1 MKKLHVLL
9 SFIAIVGFSSTSF
22 AGWGSSGGYG
32 SSGGAYGSS
41 GGSYSSSGGSYG
53 SSGGSY
59 GSSGGSYGSSGGS
72 HGSSGGAAT
81 VGPVRR
87 LFAKLHAHHANKVAA
102 YGASSGGGSSGYHG
116 ASYGS
121 SGGYSSVSY
130 GSSGGHGSSGGSYGR
145 VSSYGSSGGV
155 SYGGSSG
162 GYSHSGHG
170 SVGSAHY
177 APSYSTP
184 SYDST
189 GSSYSSGTIYEGAP
203 MSSGT
208 IIESAPT
215 QHGTSRESAN
225 DNGLLTTTKI
235 SASKDEIHLVID
247 LPESARVFV
256 NGNATT
262 SKGASRRFVSRNLE
276 GGSSYRFEVRVEDDR
291 NGKVVSDTK
300 TLVLVPGSTETLAF
314 QLDDKP
320 VVAET
325 VLKLNVPADAKVSL
339 AGNSTKSMGE
349 SRTYRT
355 KELTVGQV
363 WEDYTIV
370 VSWNGI
376 VKEKSIRLIGG
387 DDMELSFNFD
397 AVASK

>member
-9 SFIAIVGFSSTSF
+9 SFLAIAGFASTSF

-32 SSGGAYGSS
+32 SSGGGYGSTGASYGSSGAAYGSS
-41 GGSYSSSGGSYG
+41 GGGYGSGGSAVYAP
-53 SSGGSY
+53 
-59 GSSGGSYGSSGGS
+59 S
-72 HGSSGGAAT
+72 HGSSGGVAH
-81 VGPVRR
+81 VGPLRR
-87 LFAKLHAHHANKVAA
+87 LAARIHSHHANRVVS
-102 YGASSGGGSSGYHG
+102 YGASSGGGSSGYSG

-162 GYSHSGHG
+162 GYSHGGHG
-170 SVGSAHY
+170 SSGGSHY
-177 APSYSTP
+177 APSYSSAP
-184 SYDST
+184 SYGSS
-189 GSSYSSGTIYEGAP
+189 GSSYSSGMIYEGAP
-203 MSSGT
+203 MSSDT
-208 IIESAPT
+208 IMESAPMN
-215 QHGTSRESAN
+215 HGTSMGSSS
-225 DNGLLTTTKI
+225 DSVLLT
-235 SASKDEIHLVID
+235 SAKVSALNDEIHLVID

-262 SKGASRRFVSRNLE
+262 SKGTSRRFVSRNLE
-276 GGSSYRFEVRVEDDR
+276 AGASYRFEVRVEDERD
-291 NGKVVSDTK
+291 GKVVTENK
-300 TLVLVPGSTETLAF
+300 TLVLVPGTTETLAF
-314 QLDDKP
+314 KLNEKP

-339 AGNSTKSMGE
+339 AGNTTSSKGE

-355 KELTVGQV
+355 KELTSGQV
-363 WEDYTIV
+363 WEDYTVV

-376 VKEKSIRLIGG
+376 VREKSIRLIGG
-387 DDMELSFNFD
+387 DEMELSFNFD
-397 AVASK
+397 AVASN